1 MNQTDIAIRNHWFIF
16 GDSTAHKKYSDGMI
30 EQAYDKEDE

>member
-1 MNQTDIAIRNHWFIF
+1 MEAENFSKEDIVYL
-16 GDSTAHKKYSDGMI
+16 DDDGMI